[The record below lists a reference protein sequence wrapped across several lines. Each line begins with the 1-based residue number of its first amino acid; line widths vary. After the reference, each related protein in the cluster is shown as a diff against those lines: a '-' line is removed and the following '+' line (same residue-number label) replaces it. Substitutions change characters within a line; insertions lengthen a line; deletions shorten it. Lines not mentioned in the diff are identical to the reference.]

1 MHPPN
6 VYKLQRY
13 ACSNWQYRKSIFR
26 ALGMRI
32 ITPLPAPLLLLVI
45 SASSTV
51 LCLPLGAPF
60 LNSRCVPFRSGTC
73 NILGFSGYDH
83 TPFPHPLSSAYVYS
97 IDVLERVANEIIDRT
112 VSSGCS
118 PLAAKFLCFTYFP
131 FCSPDKPGIRPVVP
145 CKSLCERVR
154 EDCSSENR
162 VAWLPWD
169 CDLIGNYSVGSLCV
183 DINDTSI
190 TSKTITAASAPN
202 GNKSECA
209 NCSGIGL
216 LSPNSTFWSQ
226 TCATGTYKDDHIY
239 CALLYISSTV
249 FIRILL
255 FFSRFVFFLNVCFF
269 LLASKVSVASRLASN
284 GTVTYNVTVDV
295 VYVPKTCAD
304 NSQGLSFVTLL
315 SVTPSATPSCTCP
328 GMEVGASYLV
338 SDYQVL
344 GSSSSNTVPTWS
356 LTAEGT
362 VALWSDSYDELLTA
376 SGKDTSCS

>member
-1 MHPPN
+1 
-6 VYKLQRY
+6 
-13 ACSNWQYRKSIFR
+13 
-26 ALGMRI
+26 MRI

-226 TCATGTYKDDHIY
+226 TCAT
-239 CALLYISSTV
+239 
-249 FIRILL
+249 
-255 FFSRFVFFLNVCFF
+255 
-269 LLASKVSVASRLASN
+269 ASKVSVASRLASN